1 MMPDTLTSA
10 LPDTLTTAVCCFDRR
25 AVVAVRCN
33 RCTSKYQCPEFRT
46 HAALLQFNALIPPS
60 MLSAPLPIEI
70 WPGMSKQLESENSV
84 QNACSGEGPVR
95 RLVAALGLV
104 PGKS

>member
-1 MMPDTLTSA
+1 MPDTLTTA

-33 RCTSKYQCPEFRT
+33 RCTSKYQCPEFKT

-70 WPGMSKQLESENSV
+70 WPGMSKRLESENSV
-84 QNACSGEGPVR
+84 QKAYSDEGPVR

-104 PGKS
+104 PKKS